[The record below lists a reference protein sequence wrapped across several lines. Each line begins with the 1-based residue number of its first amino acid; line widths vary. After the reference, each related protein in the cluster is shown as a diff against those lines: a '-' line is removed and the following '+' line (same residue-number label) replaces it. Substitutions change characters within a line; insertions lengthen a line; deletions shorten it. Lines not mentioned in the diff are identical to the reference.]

1 MLVQTSGED
10 KYEVLALYTFRN
22 TGAAI
27 ITVELTAQQTE
38 IPFLK
43 FLQGSEGLGYEATQ
57 DSAPFISMNNGFA
70 MAPNETPYGILAY
83 SSIAKAKETT
93 ITQEFSLSATAVRIF
108 LPDGMEAQG
117 DTLTAEGSQ
126 DVQGTTYQLYVA
138 KDIKAGDTL
147 TFKVSGTPKTTDAT
161 NPDAT
166 TSSNNTLLIGA
177 GVLGLGLI
185 LAGAWM
191 YYRDRKRTQEADD
204 DEDGEADEE
213 ELNPPKK

>member
-1 MLVQTSGED
+1 MC
-10 KYEVLALYTFRN
+10 
-22 TGAAI
+22 
-27 ITVELTAQQTE
+27 
-38 IPFLK
+38 
-43 FLQGSEGLGYEATQ
+43 
-57 DSAPFISMNNGFA
+57 
-70 MAPNETPYGILAY
+70 
-83 SSIAKAKETT
+83 SSD
-93 ITQEFSLSATAVRIF
+93 L
-108 LPDGMEAQG
+108 
-117 DTLTAEGSQ
+117 GSQ

-204 DEDGEADEE
+204 EEDGEADEE
-213 ELNPPKK
+213 EFESSEEVMDAILALDDLHRAKKITEEAYQKRRAELKEILKGMM